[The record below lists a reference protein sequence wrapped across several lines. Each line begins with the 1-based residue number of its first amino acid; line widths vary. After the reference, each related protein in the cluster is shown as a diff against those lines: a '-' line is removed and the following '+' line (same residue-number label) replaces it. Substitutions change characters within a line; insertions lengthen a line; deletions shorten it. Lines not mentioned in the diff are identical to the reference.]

1 MPGRIEVLGKHTDYA
16 GGNVLVCA
24 AAQSVTA
31 TATPL
36 CPATAPTAPASPAD
50 SPGLVRRQPRPG
62 LVARSSAFDG
72 EVVIDADGATDLPP
86 GHWGRYV
93 ATAWHRLRANFGELP
108 AAELTFSSD
117 LPLASGMSSS
127 SALVVA
133 SALAL
138 ADLAGLRETELWAS
152 ELGNDRLRWAT
163 YLAAT
168 ENGVTFAGLPGSAGV
183 GTRGGSEDHTGMLC
197 SRPGQLGQFGFD
209 PVARHRHVALP
220 SGMVFVI
227 GLSGVSAEK
236 TGAAQ
241 AQYNRASD
249 ATAAAL
255 AAWND
260 HTGRADRSLA
270 AAVRSA
276 EDAPATLSRILEP
289 ELATRVEHFV
299 RESEV
304 LVPAAADALAAADLA
319 AFGAVAAESQHLTET
334 LLGNQVPET
343 IALAATAR
351 ELGAVAASAFGAG
364 FGGSVWALVPRADAD
379 AFASDWLARHR
390 AAFPHR
396 VHADTLVTDAA
407 AAAQRVQ
414 RP

>member
-1 MPGRIEVLGKHTDYA
+1 MTT
-16 GGNVLVCA
+16 
-24 AAQSVTA
+24 STA
-31 TATPL
+31 TA
-36 CPATAPTAPASPAD
+36 
-50 SPGLVRRQPRPG
+50 
-62 LVARSSAFDG
+62 
-72 EVVIDADGATDLPP
+72 
-86 GHWGRYV
+86 
-93 ATAWHRLRANFGELP
+93 
-108 AAELTFSSD
+108 
-117 LPLASGMSSS
+117 
-127 SALVVA
+127 
-133 SALAL
+133 
-138 ADLAGLRETELWAS
+138 
-152 ELGNDRLRWAT
+152 
-163 YLAAT
+163 
-168 ENGVTFAGLPGSAGV
+168 
-183 GTRGGSEDHTGMLC
+183 

-241 AQYNRASD
+241 ARYNHASD
-249 ATAAAL
+249 AIAAAL
-255 AAWND
+255 AAWNN

-351 ELGAVAASAFGAG
+351 ELRAVAASAFGAGFG

-396 VHADTLVTDAA
+396 VQADTLVTDAA

-414 RP
+414 RPYLRG